1 MSKVVREAGRT
12 VGRRFGADFDY
23 IVVGGGSAG
32 CVVARRL
39 ADARHKVLLLEA
51 GPDDRSSMHSWK
63 IQMPSAL
70 AFNLADTRYNWDFYT
85 EPQAGLNG
93 RKLHQPRGRALG
105 GSSAINAMA
114 YVRGHAEDYERWDR
128 EVGGGG
134 FWSYSNVLPYFK
146 RSTSHSCGES
156 VYRGGDGPVKVSK
169 KETAATHELNQ
180 TFVKAG
186 VQAGYGFTEDP
197 NGFRQEGFGHMDMTV
212 DWQTGRRS
220 STANCYLRNR
230 AMDDWTES
238 IKQGFLTV
246 RTTSNVKKLVF
257 DEGGQ
262 ANGEQVVK
270 GIELLNDEV
279 LLAEKEVILCAG
291 AVGSTQILQLS
302 GIGNADE
309 LKELDIESKVHL
321 PDVGENLQDH
331 LEFYLQYLC
340 KRPVSL
346 YPYASTFEFS
356 RYAFRQP
363 WHAVAAGTEWLLK
376 GTGVCASNHFE
387 VGGFIRTK
395 KEVPHPDVQ
404 FHFIPGCV
412 VGQLDFLPQHGY
424 QAHVGTMRPTSRGTI
439 KIVSKDP
446 KDAPKITPNFLTTEK
461 DREDQRNAFRL
472 GVEIME
478 QAAFTQE
485 HKKEVYNFKHVNIDK
500 DDEVDEWIKNESH
513 SGYHLSCTNAMGKV
527 VDPLSA
533 AVYGTQ
539 GLRVIDAS
547 VMPSMT
553 SGNLNAPTIMLA
565 EKLSDA
571 ILGQELD
578 PSKGIDW
585 YRPDPSTQRS
595 AN

>member
-1 MSKVVREAGRT
+1 MSKGLREAART
-12 VGRRFGADFDY
+12 AKKFDY
-23 IVVGGGSAG
+23 IIVGAGSAG

-39 ADARHKVLLLEA
+39 ADARHKVLLVEA
-51 GPDDRSSMHSWK
+51 GTDDRSSVHSWK
-63 IQMPSAL
+63 VQMPSAL
-70 AFNLADTRYNWDFYT
+70 AFNLADERYNWDYYT
-85 EPQAGLNG
+85 QPQPGLNG
-93 RKLHQPRGRALG
+93 RKLHQPRGKTLG

-128 EVGGGG
+128 ELKTEG
-134 FWSYSNVLPYFK
+134 FWSYENVLPYFK
-146 RSTSHSCGES
+146 RSTCHSEGES
-156 VYRGGDGPVKVSK
+156 SYRGGSGPVKVSK

-186 VQAGYGFTEDP
+186 VQAGYGTTEDP
-197 NGFRQEGFGHMDMTV
+197 NGYRQEGFGHMDMTV
-212 DWQTGRRS
+212 DWETGRRS
-220 STANCYLRNR
+220 STANCYLRNPG
-230 AMDDWTES
+230 MTDWTES
-238 IKQGFLTV
+238 VKNGDLTI
-246 RTTSNVKKLVF
+246 RTTCHVKRLLF
-257 DEGGQ
+257 DDAG
-262 ANGEQVVK
+262 ASNGEQVVK
-270 GIELLNDEV
+270 GIELTDDSV
-279 LLAEKEVILCAG
+279 LLAESEVILCAG

-309 LKELDIESKVHL
+309 LQDVGIESKVHL
-321 PDVGENLQDH
+321 PNVGENLQDH

-363 WHAVAAGTEWLLK
+363 WHAAAAGLEWLTR

-439 KIVSKDP
+439 KITSKDP
-446 KDAPKITPNFLTTEK
+446 KAAPMITPNFLTTEK
-461 DREDQRNAFRL
+461 DKEDQRNAFRL

-478 QAAFTQE
+478 QSAFTQE
-485 HKKEVYNFKHVNIDK
+485 HKQDVYNFKHVNIDK
-500 DDEVDEWIKNESH
+500 DEEVDEWIRNESH

-527 VDPLSA
+527 VDPISA
-533 AVYGTQ
+533 KVFGTQ

-565 EKLSDA
+565 EKLSDS
-571 ILGQELD
+571 ILGRKMA
-578 PSKGIDW
+578 PATGIAW
-585 YRPDPSTQRS
+585 YKPDARLQRS
-595 AN
+595 SD